1 MPQVLEITSRIR
13 RVILK
18 LEIRLSRGMVAALIL
33 ISTILVSAGV
43 LLIIDTSNRISQDHS
58 SALPVWSE
66 WGMSINYPPGAK
78 TILSTTSSGGPNS
91 AEGQVA
97 WFWNDSFT
105 SLSLV
110 WQNVTQYDYQ
120 ELYVL
125 TFNSTYDKLMGI
137 SSNVTSTGKATLVFD
152 NVSWLYVNY
161 RFVYQNQTLFATFAY
176 TYFPSSHRIYGL
188 AAEDLKPD
196 TLNILMEYGMTFRG

>member
-91 AEGQVA
+91 AEGQV
-97 WFWNDSFT
+97 SFFCVT
-105 SLSLV
+105 SLV
-110 WQNVTQYDYQ
+110 R
-120 ELYVL
+120 
-125 TFNSTYDKLMGI
+125 MGDVDQL
-137 SSNVTSTGKATLVFD
+137 SPWREDDPFD
-152 NVSWLYVNY
+152 NIIRWSKQ
-161 RFVYQNQTLFATFAY
+161 R
-176 TYFPSSHRIYGL
+176 
-188 AAEDLKPD
+188 
-196 TLNILMEYGMTFRG
+196 